1 MADHKID
8 KVKSNCVKHKLT
20 VVMLKLL
27 FWNVIP
33 VLCMTIIKRF
43 IWFYSTDY
51 YKKSELTMVPVR
63 WMPEESFKNGKFTSK
78 SDVW

>member
-27 FWNVIP
+27 FWDVIP
-33 VLCMTIIKRF
+33 VLCMTMIKKIHLILQHRLLQEKR
-43 IWFYSTDY
+43 IN
-51 YKKSELTMVPVR
+51 
-63 WMPEESFKNGKFTSK
+63 NGPRSLDARGIF
-78 SDVW
+78 